1 MIYVNEKDLVV
12 PGELLAEDDYYSGRG
27 TFEDDGK
34 ICSKLLGLVSL
45 RNKKISV
52 IPLKSKYL
60 PKKGDVVIGKIDDVR
75 FSMWGVD
82 INSPYS
88 GILPASEV
96 FGRDKK
102 ELSRVFDI
110 GDVLFLRIVDVDEVK
125 KVKLGLKGRGMGKF
139 RGGVIVDI
147 APTKVPRLI
156 GKKGSMINMI
166 KDKTGCKIVVGQNG
180 LVWVKGN
187 EDMEQIVKNI
197 IKLIEKEAH
206 TSGLT
211 DRIKNKLCLLID
223 GELPEEETEVLEEKE
238 EIVED
243 SFEDG
248 LKKPEIQD
256 FRDEVEKEI
265 AEELALEDSEDEEL
279 DYDDSEDEFDD
290 DSDEFDDDEYG
301 EEDEDFADD
310 DSDEFDDEDEEFDD
324 DSDEFGDEDL
334 DDEELDYD
342 DSEDDSED
350 ELDDEEFVGIEELE
364 ESVESEEFM
373 EDAEETS
380 DFIEEEIIEL
390 DEEDSEEDSEVFNEA
405 DDEEEFDV
413 IDDVEQESE
422 VIEDEAE
429 VIDDVEDESEVIED
443 ESEVIDDVEEEASED
458 ISDDELEEVINEA
471 ISEDEASEEV
481 INEAISEDEASE
493 EESQEESES
502 EDKEEDEE
510 KKEEKSKKPKFL
522 DTFEYINEQKKKNKS
537 SFDLSRADNSNS
549 PTLNISQRR
558 GI

>member
-52 IPLKSKYL
+52 IPLKSKYI

-96 FGRDKK
+96 FGREKK

-187 EDMEQIVKNI
+187 EDMEQIVKNT
-197 IKLIEKEAH
+197 IKLIEREAH

-211 DRIKNKLCLLID
+211 DRVKNKLCLLID
-223 GELPEEETEVLEEKE
+223 GELPEEETEVMEEKE
-238 EIVED
+238 EIVEE
-243 SFEDG
+243 SFEEG

-265 AEELALEDSEDEEL
+265 AEEMALEES
-279 DYDDSEDEFDD
+279 
-290 DSDEFDDDEYG
+290 
-301 EEDEDFADD
+301 EEDL
-310 DSDEFDDEDEEFDD
+310 DEEFDD
-324 DSDEFGDEDL
+324 SEELDDSDEEFDDSEDISDDEDF
-334 DDEELDYD
+334 D
-342 DSEDDSED
+342 DSEDDLDSEEEIDYADSEDDED
-350 ELDDEEFVGIEELE
+350 ELAIEELE
-364 ESVESEEFM
+364 EKVETEEFM
-373 EDAEETS
+373 DDSDEDS
-380 DFIEEEIIEL
+380 DFIEEDIIEL
-390 DEEDSEEDSEVFNEA
+390 DEDAESLNEE

-413 IDDVEQESE
+413 LEESE
-422 VIEDEAE
+422 AEIFDEAE
-429 VIDDVEDESEVIED
+429 VLDGA
-443 ESEVIDDVEEEASED
+443 EE

-471 ISEDEASEEV
+471 ISEDEESQDDSIEDE
-481 INEAISEDEASE
+481 SEDE
-493 EESQEESES
+493 
-502 EDKEEDEE
+502 EE
-510 KKEEKSKKPKFL
+510 KEKEEKSKKPKFL

-537 SFDLSRADNSNS
+537 SFDLSRADNSDS

>member
-12 PGELLAEDDYYSGRG
+12 PGELLAEDDYYPGRG

-96 FGRDKK
+96 FGREKK

-139 RGGVIVDI
+139 KGGVIVDI

-197 IKLIEKEAH
+197 IKLIEREAH

-223 GELPEEETEVLEEKE
+223 GELPPEEEEVEEVEQE
-238 EIVED
+238 EEEEED
-243 SFEDG
+243 AFEEG
-248 LKKPEIQD
+248 LKKPELQD
-256 FRDEVEKEI
+256 FRDEVEKEL
-265 AEELALEDSEDEEL
+265 AEEGFIDEDSEEDEDDDEDSEDDEFEEDLEDFNDETEDYEDIDEEDLDDDEDSEDEDE
-279 DYDDSEDEFDD
+279 DDDLETSEDDI
-290 DSDEFDDDEYG
+290 
-301 EEDEDFADD
+301 EDFEDD
-310 DSDEFDDEDEEFDD
+310 IS
-324 DSDEFGDEDL
+324 
-334 DDEELDYD
+334 DEEL
-342 DSEDDSED
+342 E
-350 ELDDEEFVGIEELE
+350 
-364 ESVESEEFM
+364 
-373 EDAEETS
+373 
-380 DFIEEEIIEL
+380 
-390 DEEDSEEDSEVFNEA
+390 
-405 DDEEEFDV
+405 DV
-413 IDDVEQESE
+413 IS
-422 VIEDEAE
+422 
-429 VIDDVEDESEVIED
+429 
-443 ESEVIDDVEEEASED
+443 
-458 ISDDELEEVINEA
+458 EA
-471 ISEDEASEEV
+471 ISEDEDEIVEE
-481 INEAISEDEASE
+481 SEDEEDVEEDSEDDEDLEDSE
-493 EESQEESES
+493 EEAAEESEDEEDVEEDSEESPEEEAAEES
-502 EDKEEDEE
+502 EDDSEEENEEDSDDDS
-510 KKEEKSKKPKFL
+510 KDEKSKKPNFM
-522 DTFEYINEQKKKNKS
+522 DTYEYINEQKKSNKS
-537 SFDLSRADNSNS
+537 SFDLSRADNSKS
-549 PTLNISQRR
+549 PTLNISQGR

>member
-12 PGELLAEDDYYSGRG
+12 PGELLAEDDYYPGRG

-96 FGRDKK
+96 FGREKK

-139 RGGVIVDI
+139 KGGVIVDI

-197 IKLIEKEAH
+197 IKLIEREAH

-223 GELPEEETEVLEEKE
+223 GELPPEEEEAEEAEQEVEEEDAFE
-238 EIVED
+238 E
-243 SFEDG
+243 G
-248 LKKPEIQD
+248 LKKPELQD
-256 FRDEVEKEI
+256 FRDEVEKEL
-265 AEELALEDSEDEEL
+265 AEEGFLDEDSEEDLDDDDSEEDEFEDDVEDFNDETEDYEDIDEEDLDDEDSEDE
-279 DYDDSEDEFDD
+279 DE
-290 DSDEFDDDEYG
+290 
-301 EEDEDFADD
+301 
-310 DSDEFDDEDEEFDD
+310 
-324 DSDEFGDEDL
+324 EDL
-334 DDEELDYD
+334 DDE
-342 DSEDDSED
+342 DSEEEIEDFEDDISD
-350 ELDDEEFVGIEELE
+350 EELE
-364 ESVESEEFM
+364 
-373 EDAEETS
+373 
-380 DFIEEEIIEL
+380 
-390 DEEDSEEDSEVFNEA
+390 
-405 DDEEEFDV
+405 DV
-413 IDDVEQESE
+413 I
-422 VIEDEAE
+422 
-429 VIDDVEDESEVIED
+429 
-443 ESEVIDDVEEEASED
+443 
-458 ISDDELEEVINEA
+458 SDA
-471 ISEDEASEEV
+471 ISEDEEDVEENSEDLEDSEEE
-481 INEAISEDEASE
+481 ISEEEAVEEDSEDEDAV
-493 EESQEESES
+493 
-502 EDKEEDEE
+502 EDEE
-510 KKEEKSKKPKFL
+510 APEEEVEEVASQEDSEDDEKEEKSKKPNFM
-522 DTFEYINEQKKKNKS
+522 DTYEFINEQKKNNKS
-537 SFDLSRADNSNS
+537 SFDLSRADNSKS
-549 PTLNISQRR
+549 PTLNISQGR